1 MATGTKTHVGLSL
14 SQVASE
20 PVGALDLKEDK
31 EGGHKASQLWRQMAI
46 YEPLVK
52 SLGSGYPTLRF
63 YIAHL
68 GWNANQGAA
77 DLLLVQIR
85 AYPEAGLPRLPPG
98 SSLVESGG
106 SE

>member
-31 EGGHKASQLWRQMAI
+31 EGEHKAFQHRRWTAI
-46 YEPLVK
+46 YEPLLK

-63 YIAHL
+63 YIARSR
-68 GWNANQGAA
+68 WNASQGAT
-77 DLLLVQIR
+77 DLVPVQIR

-98 SSLVESGG
+98 PL
-106 SE
+106 